1 MLRNVVAD
9 IAVITPLPAGFERRD
24 ENVRSTSSAQPVV
37 EEAGD
42 DSATYLLELLIAA
55 RRVAVT
61 RRYRFL
67 AYLIGMAAEEARL
80 LIQGRSAVPRNQ
92 AKG

>member
-1 MLRNVVAD
+1 MLQNVVAD
-9 IAVITPLPAGFERRD
+9 TVVIAPPANSLERRH
-24 ENVRSTSSAQPVV
+24 ENVRFAPSV
-37 EEAGD
+37 ESVADEISGD
-42 DSATYLLELLIAA
+42 AAAYLLELLIAA
-55 RRVAVT
+55 RRVAVA

-80 LIQGRSAVPRNQ
+80 LTQGSSAVPRTR